1 MLKNKDKR
9 ELENELREERKIQ
22 KEREK
27 EGDEFKDKESFV
39 TSAYKEKLEQ
49 LRRTQEDIRQQES
62 VENILDV
69 TKQTDLSGFYRSYYR
84 NNLFSNE
91 KPNEALSDETEKV
104 KFNKKSTS
112 SNMKAS
118 LRERN
123 LKTDDD
129 DDDDEEMEEVSTLP
143 KMTTKVDT
151 KEVENITESTD
162 KSPTPPKTEEIVSN
176 EKENEQSPVSNAKIE
191 STSSEKEKKSLEV
204 LEEVEVP
211 KKPVVDRAQLI
222 RQMFSKRTIGEV
234 YENARERY
242 FERRALKQLRS
253 V

>member
-91 KPNEALSDETEKV
+91 KPDEALSDDTEKV

-129 DDDDEEMEEVSTLP
+129 DEEMEEVSILP

-151 KEVENITESTD
+151 KGVENITESTD

-204 LEEVEVP
+204 LEEVKVP